1 MAVMTVELGERS
13 YPIYVGAG
21 LLQQS
26 ELLRRHIRAS
36 EVMLVT
42 NEVVAPLY
50 LERVV
55 SALPEYDLSIAT
67 LPDGERQKNSEQLNK
82 LYDEMLEKPCSR
94 QTTVIALGGGVV
106 GDIAGFAAAS
116 YQRGIDF
123 IQIPTTLLAQVDSAV
138 GGKTAINHPRGK
150 NMIGAFH
157 QPRCVITDT
166 DTLATLNP
174 RELSAGFA
182 EVVKYAVIG
191 DGEFFSWLEQHV
203 DDVVSGVPDAME
215 EVILVSCRHKARFVA
230 DDERE
235 TRERV
240 LLNLGHTFG
249 HAIESIAGYGQWL
262 HGEAVAV
269 GMVMAADMSRQLG
282 WMSGEAVHR
291 IGQLLTRA
299 HLPVSLGGGF
309 STDAFLRQMMMDKKV
324 MNGRI
329 QLVLPETIGRARLV
343 TDYPD
348 QMLRDVLESYCSG

>member
-1 MAVMTVELGERS
+1 
-13 YPIYVGAG
+13 
-21 LLQQS
+21 
-26 ELLRRHIRAS
+26 
-36 EVMLVT
+36 
-42 NEVVAPLY
+42 
-50 LERVV
+50 
-55 SALPEYDLSIAT
+55 
-67 LPDGERQKNSEQLNK
+67 
-82 LYDEMLEKPCSR
+82 
-94 QTTVIALGGGVV
+94 
-106 GDIAGFAAAS
+106 
-116 YQRGIDF
+116 
-123 IQIPTTLLAQVDSAV
+123 
-138 GGKTAINHPRGK
+138 
-150 NMIGAFH
+150 
-157 QPRCVITDT
+157 
-166 DTLATLNP
+166 
-174 RELSAGFA
+174 
-182 EVVKYAVIG
+182 
-191 DGEFFSWLEQHV
+191 
-203 DDVVSGVPDAME
+203 ME

-348 QMLRDVLESYCSG
+348 QVLRDVLESYCSG